1 MRVKLTDHGRAIH
14 AADNALSCASA
25 DYPNLPKYTP
35 PKEDE
40 DGWSEWQLWTLM
52 EAFGK
57 HTHPDFDLCFEP
69 TIELVTP
76 NWKRSNAKFNGGL

>member
-1 MRVKLTDHGRAIH
+1 MEFNINNKVRVKLTDHGRAIH
-14 AADNALSCASA
+14 AADDALFWAST
-25 DYPNLPKYTP
+25 DYPNPPEYTP

-57 HTHPDFDLCFEP
+57 HTHLGFDLCFEP

-76 NWKRSNAKFNGGL
+76 NA